1 MRSTATI
8 LALALFFVALIT
20 IPANGQTPDPKT
32 LKNPVPSSPESI
44 KTGQQLFQKYCR
56 FCHGDDAK
64 GNGSMAPKGTMPPDL
79 TDETWDRGETDGEIF
94 MVLQNGTPPKL
105 DMKPYKGMIKDP
117 DMWNIINYLR
127 SIGPPRKSH

>member
-1 MRSTATI
+1 MRSIPMI
-8 LALALFFVALIT
+8 LAFVLSFVALMA

-32 LKNPVPSSPESI
+32 LKNPVPSSAESI
-44 KTGQQLFQKYCR
+44 KTGQQLFQKFCR

-64 GNGSMAPKGTMPPDL
+64 GNGTMAPKGTMPPNL
-79 TDETWDRGETDGEIF
+79 TDDQWDHGSTDGEIF
-94 MVLQNGTPPKL
+94 IVLLNGTPPKL

-117 DMWNIINYLR
+117 DLWSIVNYLR